1 LPGIT
6 RDNVGTLTPTDLLH
20 AIEVFDHKMEAGPLG

>member
-6 RDNVGTLTPTDLLH
+6 RENVGTLTPSDLLD
-20 AIEVFDHKMEAGPLG
+20 AIAVFEMKMEAGPFG